1 VNILPIDEKVKLIIK
16 QQLIYELKRIYFHK

>member
-1 VNILPIDEKVKLIIK
+1 VNILPIDEKVKLTIK

>member
-1 VNILPIDEKVKLIIK
+1 MNILQIDEKVKLTIN